1 MKKLLV
7 TPRSF
12 GKTDTSVFDRLADAG
27 FEVIRNPY
35 GSILTEDQLIE
46 SLQGC
51 EGLIV
56 GVDPVSRKV
65 IESAGALKVIAKY
78 GVGVDN
84 IDLKACEEKNI
95 SVSRTVGANSS
106 AVADFAF
113 ALILA
118 VTRRVV
124 LIDKKCRQDDWSKVT
139 TSDVDGKTIGL
150 LGLGAI
156 GRKVAKRAAG
166 FDMKILAYDPYWD
179 ASYAESNGI
188 IKADPEQ
195 IYREADF
202 ISLHLPLL
210 DETKNM
216 IGEKE
221 LSMMKPTAVVINTAR
236 GGLIDEEALLEALL
250 NKKINGAGIDAF
262 SQEPLA
268 DRRWYELDNL
278 VMGSHTA
285 ASTIGATEK
294 MGQMAV
300 TNLLKDLNI
309 AE

>member
-1 MKKLLV
+1 MQKLLV

-12 GKTDTSVFDRLADAG
+12 GKTDPSVFERLTDAG
-27 FEVIRNPY
+27 YEVIRNPY
-35 GSILTEDQLIE
+35 GSILTEEQLIE
-46 SLQGC
+46 SLEGC

-56 GVDPVSRKV
+56 GVDPVSRRV
-65 IESAGALKVIAKY
+65 IESAVNLKAIAKY
-78 GVGVDN
+78 GVGIDN
-84 IDLKACEEKNI
+84 IDLDACKEKNI

-106 AVADFAF
+106 AVADYAF

-124 LIDKKCRQDDWSKVT
+124 LIDQKCRQDDWGKLT

-166 FDMKILAYDPYWD
+166 FDMKVLAYDPYWD
-179 ASYAESNGI
+179 EDYAKAHGI
-188 IKADPEQ
+188 IKAEPDQ
-195 IYREADF
+195 IYQNADF
-202 ISLHLPLL
+202 ISLHLPLT

-216 IGEKE
+216 IAAREIE
-221 LSMMKPTAVVINTAR
+221 MMKPTAVIINTAR
-236 GGLIDEEALLEALL
+236 GGLIEEEALLEALI
-250 NKKINGAGIDAF
+250 NKRIYGAGIDAF

-268 DRRWYELDNL
+268 DRRWYELDNI

-285 ASTIGATEK
+285 ASTFGATEQ

-300 TNLLKDLNI
+300 TNLLKDLSKVK
-309 AE
+309 